1 MTDDKSLFE
10 RYVLEKFG
18 NRLPFASDCKVF
30 ETDPNDKNVVIV
42 GTVRDLSRGYNF
54 ENDKARNV
62 LAIVTR
68 DEILSDNYYEALAAE
83 GVLDYYFGRNERE
96 L

>member
-42 GTVRDLSRGYNF
+42 GKVKES
-54 ENDKARNV
+54 
-62 LAIVTR
+62 
-68 DEILSDNYYEALAAE
+68 
-83 GVLDYYFGRNERE
+83 ERE
-96 L
+96 R